1 MYTFFQRVT
10 VKEKKSGKES
20 INKEQGKKTHRKKGE
35 RKIEKENEKYFY
47 RNSIPLRCYL
57 VFRFLLV

>member
-20 INKEQGKKTHRKKGE
+20 TNKEQGKKTHRKRGE
-35 RKIEKENEKYFY
+35 RKIEENEKYFY
-47 RNSIPLRCYL
+47 RNSIPLCCFL
-57 VFRFLLV
+57 IFRFLLV